1 MRHYKLHELSK
12 DVVDKDKIDVKEMLK
27 YPLLANRI
35 GEGHGDVRSGIHSK
49 SNSSRGSGYPKQ
61 TVKALKNAPFQFF
74 DTKDKPESL
83 QILKIP
89 EGPLLTLQSA
99 LSKHDK
105 SIMTEMTKFIKNDL
119 SLESTP
125 DPMNNCLF
133 EDVTGEHFAY
143 LFLLKK
149 GEEHTL
155 YCCTNKRKIILTKK
169 EEEDKELTRKAHM
182 KRESGKKWSKEHD
195 EYEKSKDEDSE
206 KHHHGMKSN

>member
-89 EGPLLTLQSA
+89 EGPLLSLQSA
-99 LSKHDK
+99 LSQHDK

-125 DPMNNCLF
+125 DPMNNSLF
-133 EDVTGEHFAY
+133 EDVTGKHFAY

-155 YCCTNKRKIILTKK
+155 YCCTNTETM
-169 EEEDKELTRKAHM
+169 EEALYLYD
-182 KRESGKKWSKEHD
+182 HD
-195 EYEKSKDEDSE
+195 Y
-206 KHHHGMKSN
+206 GGCLRP

>member
-35 GEGHGDVRSGIHSK
+35 GEGHGDVRSGINCK
-49 SNSSRGSGYPKQ
+49 SNSSRGSGYAKQ

-74 DTKDKPESL
+74 DTKDKPNSL
-83 QILKIP
+83 QVSKIP
-89 EGPLLTLQSA
+89 EGPLLTHQSA
-99 LSKHDK
+99 LSQHDK

-125 DPMNNCLF
+125 DPMNNSLF
-133 EDVTGEHFAY
+133 EDVTGKHFAY

-155 YCCTNKRKIILTKK
+155 YCCTNF
-169 EEEDKELTRKAHM
+169 DP
-182 KRESGKKWSKEHD
+182 SGLAVGNCETNAD
-195 EYEKSKDEDSE
+195 GTYTC
-206 KHHHGMKSN
+206 